1 MASIKNTIKK
11 NNISKAQKNLK
22 TKSLR
27 GSQSKNRPK
36 IEQSK
41 KKRNTQKYSKRS
53 LKKSGGAEE
62 GWMSR
67 MKKNA
72 ISLKNKASRSVGK
85 MTDVVKKGASNAL
98 NAKTIADR
106 LLQFNAIWG
115 YLPNNSE
122 VLGTNEYNLKGKRFT
137 KNIYENMKANLLALA
152 CIDHATFLRMNMI
165 NPDDVA
171 DLVRTHEHL
180 NTRNQTTPTRNADM
194 TRSLIAP
201 LGGEKV
207 RCEQQKL
214 NNNKTK
220 QYLDTFEGLRE
231 IINTKN
237 VLIEKNKPVKLEKGD
252 DNYKKIMID
261 NTNGDE
267 LKTLLKAYA
276 YGDDNTNVG
285 KSFGKQNLP
294 KEPENCGPR
303 EFNVTAKVI
312 KP

>member
-41 KKRNTQKYSKRS
+41 KKRNTQKSSKRS
-53 LKKSGGAEE
+53 LKKSGGSPSIYAK
-62 GWMSR
+62 GM
-67 MKKNA
+67 
-72 ISLKNKASRSVGK
+72 RSIGK

-122 VLGTNEYNLKGKRFT
+122 VLGTNKYNLKGKRFT

-180 NTRNQTTPTRNADM
+180 NTRNQTIPTRNAKM
-194 TRSLIAP
+194 QRSLIAP
-201 LGGEKV
+201 LGGEEV

-220 QYLDTFEGLRE
+220 QYLDTFNGLRD
-231 IINTKN
+231 IINTKAS
-237 VLIEKNKPVKLEKGD
+237 VLTENTEDIKLEKGD
-252 DNYKKIMID
+252 NNYKKIMID
-261 NTNGDE
+261 NNNGDE
-267 LKTLLKAYA
+267 LETLLKAYA
-276 YGDDNTNVG
+276 YGNDNTNVG
-285 KSFGKQNLP
+285 KSFGKQKP
-294 KEPENCGPR
+294 PREPENCGPR
-303 EFNVTAKVI
+303 EFDVTATPI

>member
-41 KKRNTQKYSKRS
+41 KKRNTQKASKRT
-53 LKKSGGAEE
+53 LKKLRGGE
-62 GWMSR
+62 GFFSR
-67 MKKNA
+67 M
-72 ISLKNKASRSVGK
+72 KNKASRSIGK

-98 NAKTIADR
+98 NAKAVANR
-106 LLQFNAIWG
+106 LLELNAIWG
-115 YLPNNSE
+115 YLPNDSE
-122 VLGTNEYNLKGKRFT
+122 VLGTNQYNLKGKRFT

-165 NPDDVA
+165 NPHDVA

-180 NTRNQTTPTRNADM
+180 NTRNETIPTRNAKM
-194 TRSLIAP
+194 QRSLIAP

-214 NNNKTK
+214 ENNKTK
-220 QYLDTFEGLRE
+220 QYLDTFNGLKE
-231 IINTKN
+231 IINTKGN
-237 VLIEKNKPVKLEKGD
+237 VLVEKHQQVKLEKGD
-252 DNYKKIMID
+252 DSYKKIMID
-261 NTNGDE
+261 NDENGDE
-267 LKTLLKAYA
+267 LDTLLKAYA
-276 YGDDNTNVG
+276 YGNDNTNVG
-285 KSFGKQNLP
+285 KSFSKQDLP
-294 KEPENCGPR
+294 DDNCGPR
-303 EFNVTAKVI
+303 EFNVKATPI
-312 KP
+312 SG

>member
-41 KKRNTQKYSKRS
+41 KKRNTQKASKKT
-53 LKKSGGAEE
+53 LKKSGGSPGVISNALS
-62 GWMSR
+62 GV
-67 MKKNA
+67 MKGA

-98 NAKTIADR
+98 NAKAVANR
-106 LLQFNAIWG
+106 LLELNAIWG

-122 VLGTNEYNLKGKRFT
+122 VLGTNKYNLKGKRFT

-180 NTRNQTTPTRNADM
+180 NTRNQTIPTRNAKM
-194 TRSLIAP
+194 QRSLIAP
-201 LGGEKV
+201 LGGEEV

-220 QYLDTFEGLRE
+220 QYLDTFNGLRE
-231 IINTKN
+231 IINTKET
-237 VLIEKNKPVKLEKGD
+237 VLTEKTDDVKLEKGD
-252 DNYKKIMID
+252 DKYKKIMIG
-261 NTNGDE
+261 NANGDE
-267 LKTLLKAYA
+267 LDTLLKAYA
-276 YGDDNTNVG
+276 YGNDNTNVG
-285 KSFGKQNLP
+285 KSFGKQELP
-294 KEPENCGPR
+294 KDNCGS
-303 EFNVTAKVI
+303 TVI
-312 KP
+312 TGSM